1 MTKTPQQIEFH
12 DDAADLRAK
21 LHGELTHVYVV
32 EFSEYSRR
40 GLRVFATLPTPED
53 LREAYLSVGVE
64 WARQELQAHHIRL
77 GTPPTDEAM
86 AACVNDVEVGPDF
99 EFHITERSV
108 GDVRAF
114 MTVFGRHCSEIQ
126 ILVSHM
132 PLMGVS

>member
-12 DDAADLRAK
+12 DDAAK
-21 LHGELTHVYVV
+21 PHGKLTHIYLVQFT
-32 EFSEYSRR
+32 EQGRQGIR
-40 GLRVFATLPTPED
+40 AFATLPTPED

-64 WARQELQAHHIRL
+64 WARQDLQAHHIRL
-77 GTPPTDEAM
+77 GTPPTEEAM